1 MNAFMNYPN
10 FAVQSLS
17 RFAQSTHLQ
26 PQSPTISRKLK
37 ALIMLLTTA
46 LSTLG
51 HVPSAQAELYI
62 TKWFDGNWNCQI
74 SGQAPVQITL
84 NMAYAAPNSIRKGK
98 VRYANGGSLGTLRE
112 ISSTS
117 TTLTAVSGPPAAIKE
132 LLNEWKLT
140 SDRQKPYVAN
150 GTVSIRN
157 VKNPTTC
164 VKGSF
169 TWQDPTTLSEFVGQ
183 SSPPDPETCKQ
194 GYVWREAGPNDRVC
208 VTPAVRTQT
217 RNENAAAASRREPNG
232 GPYGPDTCKQGYVW
246 RETTPSDHVCVTP
259 DVRSMA
265 AEDNRRASE
274 RRVGT

>member
-1 MNAFMNYPN
+1 MNYPN
-10 FAVQSLS
+10 FSIQSLS
-17 RFAQSTHLQ
+17 RLAQSTHLQ
-26 PQSPTISRKLK
+26 PYSPTISRKFL
-37 ALIMLLTTA
+37 ALSMLLTTA

-51 HVPSAQAELYI
+51 HVPSAQAELYR

-84 NMAYAAPNSIRKGK
+84 NMAYAAPNSIRKGR

-112 ISSTS
+112 ISSTP
-117 TTLTAVSGPPAAIKE
+117 TTLTAVSGPPGAIKE

-140 SDRQKPYVAN
+140 YDPYGPQKNVAK
-150 GTVSIRN
+150 GSVSIRN
-157 VKNPTTC
+157 VNEPTTC

-169 TWQDPTTLSEFVGQ
+169 TWEDPTTLSEFVGK
-183 SSPPDPETCKQ
+183 SNPPDPATCKQ

-217 RNENAAAASRREPNG
+217 RNENAAAASRREPKG

-246 RETTPSDHVCVTP
+246 RETTPADHVCVTP
-259 DVRSMA
+259 QVRAQA
-265 AEDNRRASE
+265 AEDNKREAE
-274 RRVGT
+274 RRIP